1 MFIADIAVIFSQSSS
16 RFIPDKFSLQS
27 QAKMATSSQNGPLP
41 MGPARF
47 AGLTYSTDPIF
58 QKKTKAGFCHNFY
71 IMYHATDPA
80 NVEGILNNGFNLSV
94 GPNQILG
101 DGVYCS
107 LTIKKVSPFIFK
119 NTILI
124 QLVPFSNS

>member
-1 MFIADIAVIFSQSSS
+1 MFITDVAVTFTQSHSC
-16 RFIPDKFSLQS
+16 FIPDKFYLQS

-58 QKKTKAGFCHNFY
+58 QKKTKTGFCHNFY

-80 NVEGILNNGFNLSV
+80 HVEAILTNGFNLSV
-94 GPNQILG
+94 GPKQMLG

-107 LTIKKVSPFIFK
+107 LTIKKVI
-119 NTILI
+119 
-124 QLVPFSNS
+124 